1 MPGATTA
8 ADTAMA
14 VTVLDTAVDTSDTAR
29 GPLMPMPGVTD
40 TAVPTD
46 TMAVMADTATGTAR
60 GPLMSRRRPRS
71 PPDPTLT
78 LTSMVPTPTPD
89 TDTPAPT
96 PHTPMAPTLMELTPM
111 EPTTTARGPL
121 TLTPGA
127 TDTAADTAMAVTV
140 TAASDTTDKRSAVL
154 MALSAV
160 ILMSSN
166 HPHHTKYLSHS
177 C

>member
-1 MPGATTA
+1 
-8 ADTAMA
+8 
-14 VTVLDTAVDTSDTAR
+14 
-29 GPLMPMPGVTD
+29 
-40 TAVPTD
+40 
-46 TMAVMADTATGTAR
+46 MADTATGTAR
-60 GPLMSRRRPRS
+60 GPLMSAMMRPRS
-71 PPDPTLT
+71 PPDPTLK
-78 LTSMVPTPTPD
+78 LTS
-89 TDTPAPT
+89 
-96 PHTPMAPTLMELTPM
+96 M

-121 TLTPGA
+121 TPTPGA

-177 C
+177 CLIFISIVIHQICR

>member
-8 ADTAMA
+8 VDTAMA
-14 VTVLDTAVDTSDTAR
+14 DMVLDTAVDTTGTAR
-29 GPLMPMPGVTD
+29 GLLMLMPGVTD

-60 GPLMSRRRPRS
+60 GPLMSRSSPRS

-78 LTSMVPTPTPD
+78 LTSMV
-89 TDTPAPT
+89 PT

-121 TLTPGA
+121 TPTPGA

>member
-1 MPGATTA
+1 MG
-8 ADTAMA
+8 
-14 VTVLDTAVDTSDTAR
+14 
-29 GPLMPMPGVTD
+29 LM
-40 TAVPTD
+40 
-46 TMAVMADTATGTAR
+46 
-60 GPLMSRRRPRS
+60 RRSSPRS

-78 LTSMVPTPTPD
+78 LTSMVPTPTLD

-121 TLTPGA
+121 TPTPGA

>member
-8 ADTAMA
+8 VDTAMA
-14 VTVLDTAVDTSDTAR
+14 DMVLDTAVDTTGTAR
-29 GPLMPMPGVTD
+29 GLLMPMPGVTD

-60 GPLMSRRRPRS
+60 GPLMSRSSPRS

-121 TLTPGA
+121 TPTPGA

>member
-1 MPGATTA
+1 
-8 ADTAMA
+8 
-14 VTVLDTAVDTSDTAR
+14 
-29 GPLMPMPGVTD
+29 
-40 TAVPTD
+40 
-46 TMAVMADTATGTAR
+46 MADTATGTAR
-60 GPLMSRRRPRS
+60 GPLMRRSSPRS
-71 PPDPTLT
+71 PLDPTLT
-78 LTSMVPTPTPD
+78 LTSMVPTPTLD

-121 TLTPGA
+121 TPTPGA
-127 TDTAADTAMAVTV
+127 TDTAAV

-166 HPHHTKYLSHS
+166 HPHHTK
-177 C
+177 

>member
-1 MPGATTA
+1 MPMPGATTA
-8 ADTAMA
+8 VDTAMA
-14 VTVLDTAVDTSDTAR
+14 VMVSDTAVDT
-29 GPLMPMPGVTD
+29 
-40 TAVPTD
+40 
-46 TMAVMADTATGTAR
+46 TGTAR

-121 TLTPGA
+121 TPTPGA
-127 TDTAADTAMAVTV
+127 TDTAADTAMAGTV
-140 TAASDTTDKRSAVL
+140 TAASDTT
-154 MALSAV
+154 
-160 ILMSSN
+160 
-166 HPHHTKYLSHS
+166 
-177 C
+177 

>member
-1 MPGATTA
+1 
-8 ADTAMA
+8 
-14 VTVLDTAVDTSDTAR
+14 
-29 GPLMPMPGVTD
+29 
-40 TAVPTD
+40 
-46 TMAVMADTATGTAR
+46 MADTATGTAR
-60 GPLMSRRRPRS
+60 GPLMRAMRSPRS

-96 PHTPMAPTLMELTPM
+96 PHTPMAPTLMELTP
-111 EPTTTARGPL
+111 TARGPL
-121 TLTPGA
+121 TPTPGA
-127 TDTAADTAMAVTV
+127 TDTAADTDMAVTV

>member
-1 MPGATTA
+1 
-8 ADTAMA
+8 
-14 VTVLDTAVDTSDTAR
+14 
-29 GPLMPMPGVTD
+29 MPMPGVTD

-46 TMAVMADTATGTAR
+46 TMADTATGTAR
-60 GPLMSRRRPRS
+60 GPLMSRSSPRS

-78 LTSMVPTPTPD
+78 LTSMRPTPTPD
-89 TDTPAPT
+89 TDRLAPT

-111 EPTTTARGPL
+111 ARGPL
-121 TLTPGA
+121 TPTPGA

>member
-1 MPGATTA
+1 
-8 ADTAMA
+8 
-14 VTVLDTAVDTSDTAR
+14 
-29 GPLMPMPGVTD
+29 
-40 TAVPTD
+40 
-46 TMAVMADTATGTAR
+46 MAVMADTATGTAR
-60 GPLMSRRRPRS
+60 GPLMSSLRRPRS

-121 TLTPGA
+121 TPTPGA

>member
-1 MPGATTA
+1 MG
-8 ADTAMA
+8 
-14 VTVLDTAVDTSDTAR
+14 
-29 GPLMPMPGVTD
+29 LM
-40 TAVPTD
+40 
-46 TMAVMADTATGTAR
+46 
-60 GPLMSRRRPRS
+60 RRSSPRS
-71 PPDPTLT
+71 SLDPTLT
-78 LTSMVPTPTPD
+78 LTSMVPTPTLD

-121 TLTPGA
+121 TPTPGA
-127 TDTAADTAMAVTV
+127 TDT
-140 TAASDTTDKRSAVL
+140 RSAVL

>member
-1 MPGATTA
+1 MGWPLRPNLRPTLGDTTA
-8 ADTAMA
+8 VDTAMA
-14 VTVLDTAVDTSDTAR
+14 VMVSDTAVDTTDTAR

-60 GPLMSRRRPRS
+60 GPLMSRSSPRS

-121 TLTPGA
+121 TPTPGA
-127 TDTAADTAMAVTV
+127 TV

-166 HPHHTKYLSHS
+166 HPH
-177 C
+177 

>member
-1 MPGATTA
+1 
-8 ADTAMA
+8 
-14 VTVLDTAVDTSDTAR
+14 
-29 GPLMPMPGVTD
+29 
-40 TAVPTD
+40 
-46 TMAVMADTATGTAR
+46 MADTATGTAR
-60 GPLMSRRRPRS
+60 GPLMSRSSPRS

-78 LTSMVPTPTPD
+78 L
-89 TDTPAPT
+89 
-96 PHTPMAPTLMELTPM
+96 TPMAPTLMELTPM

-121 TLTPGA
+121 TPTPGA
-127 TDTAADTAMAVTV
+127 TDTAADTDMAVTV